1 VVFPEALGISSL
13 DPLVRTVLLL
23 SMSNFITNS
32 HTRSLKKRLQ
42 ELLLKSRELK
52 FLVGF
57 FYFSG
62 IRELYNALRENPAV
76 TLKVLVGLNVD
87 RTMHGLIE
95 YGGDR
100 HYLSDDERVYNFFR
114 SIRNSINTEHFD
126 NREFYEQVRFFLQ
139 LIRDGRLIIR
149 KTYEPNH
156 AKLYIFK
163 LEQTQ
168 VGRNA
173 LFITGSSNLT
183 HAGLTKQ
190 QEFNVEI
197 SDYGL
202 EEAEEYFDSLWKEA
216 VYITEVD
223 ETRKRLIELI
233 ERETLIK
240 EITPFEAYCLVLKTY
255 LDTFAGMELSQRVEQ
270 VLLENN
276 YRVYNYQLD
285 AIRQAR
291 SIIEQ
296 CGGVIIAD
304 VVGLGK
310 TVIACAVA
318 FELKKR
324 GIVIA
329 PPGLIGDKTASEG
342 WKKYLEEFYLSKF
355 GWEAFSL
362 GDLEKVADYVSRA
375 RDIEVVIVDEAHRF
389 RNQDTR
395 DYELLKN
402 ICRGRN
408 VMLLTATPFNNRP
421 ADIFSLLKL
430 FITPKKSTITLTDN
444 LEAKFV
450 EFRGTF
456 DRLSYIRRY
465 ANSSDPKK
473 RQRALAYYNALFGE
487 GTIDLRKVKAR
498 AHYLAGQIK
507 HVIEPVTI
515 RRNRLDLQ
523 KNPLYKDEV
532 RELSKVEDPME
543 WFYELTEEQS
553 GFYDRIIN
561 EYFAMPEEGGRFKGA
576 IYMPFAY
583 EVGRVDDLGEDEQF
597 QYISQFNLYDFMR
610 RLLVKRFESS
620 FGAFRQSLKNF
631 RKITQD
637 VLTFIEK
644 TGRYILDRDLLEKI
658 YDKDPEVIEQELAG
672 YAEKIRKNEYPK
684 NHKIYEI
691 KKFKRQKEFIEDIN
705 SDLELFE
712 DILKELEGLNLVDDD
727 PKVESLIKNLKTDIL
742 NKSKDN
748 EPKRKAVIFS
758 EYIDTVEYLEPILQK
773 AFNNRVLV
781 VRGDLTKRKT
791 DDIYANFDASHPE
804 ERQRDDYDI
813 LLTTDK
819 ISEGFNLNRAG
830 VVVNYDI
837 PWNPVRVIQR
847 VGRINRISKKVFDS
861 LYIVN
866 FFPTEK
872 GADLVRSREIA
883 SNKMFLIH
891 NALGEDSK
899 IFDIDE
905 EPTPSGL
912 YQRIQQNP
920 DYLES
925 ESFYTRVLKEF
936 EEIKA
941 SHPSLIESLENF
953 PPRVKVAKPSG
964 RDELF
969 VVIKKGRLFVHHK
982 DYSEND
988 IDTVSL
994 EDVYERI
1001 RADAETEALPL
1012 SNRFWDEYEAVKN
1025 FRERHTSHRVEH
1037 SIEQKAVNNLKT
1049 ILKISDMDALTPYK
1063 PFIRILLEDILDY
1076 GTLSNYTLR
1085 RLANLNIQDQDRLVG
1100 EINTLRRQLGE
1111 DYLERERGRM
1121 KEIAKEIIIAIENR
1135 K

>member
-1 VVFPEALGISSL
+1 
-13 DPLVRTVLLL
+13 
-23 SMSNFITNS
+23 MSNFITNS
-32 HTRSLKKRLQ
+32 NTGSLRKRLL
-42 ELLLKSRELK
+42 ELLSRSRDLK

-62 IRELYNALRENPAV
+62 IRELYTALRENPAV

-87 RTMHGLIE
+87 RTMHGLTE
-95 YGGDR
+95 HGGDQ
-100 HYLSDDERVYNFFR
+100 HYLSDDERVHNFFR
-114 SIRNSINTEHFD
+114 SVRNSINTEHFD
-126 NREFYEQVRFFLQ
+126 NREFHEQVRFFLQ
-139 LIRDGRLIIR
+139 LIREGRLIIR

-156 AKLYIFK
+156 AKLYIFR

-168 VGRNA
+168 VGRNE

-183 HAGLTKQ
+183 RAGLTKQ

-202 EEAEEYFDSLWKEA
+202 EEAEEYFDSLWEEA

-223 ETRKRLIELI
+223 ETRKRLVELI
-233 ERETLIK
+233 EKETLIK

-255 LDTFAGMELSQRVEQ
+255 LDTFSGMELSQRVEE

-291 SIIEQ
+291 TIIEQ

-310 TVIACAVA
+310 TIIACAVA

-329 PPGLIGDKTASEG
+329 PPGLVGDKTASEG

-456 DRLSYIRRY
+456 DRLSYIKRY

-473 RQRALAYYNALFGE
+473 RQRALAHYTALFGE
-487 GTIDLRKVKAR
+487 ETIDLRKVKAR

-523 KNPLYKDEV
+523 KNPFYRDEV

-561 EYFAMPEEGGRFKGA
+561 EYFAMPEDGGRFKGA

-583 EVGRVDDLGEDEQF
+583 EVGRVDDLREDEQF

-620 FGAFRQSLKNF
+620 FGAFRQSLVNF
-631 RKITQD
+631 EKITGD
-637 VLTFIEK
+637 VLKFIHK
-644 TGRYILDRDLLEKI
+644 TDRYILDRDLLEKI
-658 YDKDPEVIEQELAG
+658 YDKDQEEIERHLAG
-672 YAEKIRKNEYPK
+672 YAERIIRNEYPK

-691 KKFKRQKEFIEDIN
+691 NRFKRREEFIEDIE
-705 SDLELFE
+705 SDRKLFE
-712 DILKELEGLNLVDDD
+712 DILNELDRLNLVDED
-727 PKVESLIKNLKTDIL
+727 PKAGSLVNNLRSRIF
-742 NKSKDN
+742 NRRSN
-748 EPKRKAVIFS
+748 RGEPDRKVIVFS
-758 EYIDTVEYLEPILQK
+758 EYIDTAGYLEPILK
-773 AFNNRVLV
+773 RAFDDRVLV
-781 VRGDLTKRKT
+781 VKGDLTKKRT
-791 DDIYANFDASHPE
+791 QEIYANFDASYPGDK
-804 ERQRDDYDI
+804 QADDYDI

-830 VVVNYDI
+830 MVINYDI

-847 VGRINRISKKVFDS
+847 VGRINRISRKVFDS

-872 GADLVRSREIA
+872 GSDLVRSREIA

-912 YQRIQQNP
+912 YRRIQQNP
-920 DYLES
+920 DYTEA
-925 ESFYTRVLKEF
+925 ESFYTGVLKEF

-941 SHPSLIESLENF
+941 SHHSLIESLGDF

-969 VVIKKGRLFVHHK
+969 VVIRKGRLFVHHK
-982 DYSEND
+982 DYSGND
-988 IDTVSL
+988 IGTVSL
-994 EDVYERI
+994 EDVHEKI

-1012 SNRFWDEYEAVKN
+1012 SNRFWDEYDAVKN
-1025 FRERHTSHRVEH
+1025 FRERHTAHRVEH
-1037 SIEQKAVNNLKT
+1037 SIEQRAVNNLKS
-1049 ILKISDMDALTPYK
+1049 ILKITDMDALTPFK

-1085 RLANLNIQDQDRLVG
+1085 RLANLDIQDQERLLS

-1121 KEIAKEIIIAIENR
+1121 KEITKEIIIAIENR
-1135 K
+1135 LQY

>member
-1 VVFPEALGISSL
+1 
-13 DPLVRTVLLL
+13 
-23 SMSNFITNS
+23 MSNFITNS
-32 HTRSLKKRLQ
+32 ATRKLKKRLL
-42 ELLLKSRELK
+42 ELLSKSRELK

-62 IRELYNALRENPAV
+62 VKELYEALKNNPAV
-76 TLKVLVGLNVD
+76 VLRVLVGLDVD
-87 RTMHGLIE
+87 RTIHGLVE
-95 YGGDR
+95 HGGDR
-100 HYLSDDERVYNFFR
+100 FPLSDDERVHNFFK
-114 SIRNSINTEHFD
+114 SIRSSINTEHFD
-126 NREFYEQVRFFLQ
+126 NSEFYRQVGFFVQ
-139 LIRDGRLIIR
+139 LIRDGRLVIR

-168 VGRNA
+168 VGRKA

-190 QEFNVEI
+190 HEFNVEI
-197 SDYGL
+197 SDYGV
-202 EEAEEYFDSLWKEA
+202 EEAEEYFDGLWEKA
-216 VYITEVD
+216 VPITESE
-223 ETRKRLIELI
+223 ETRKRLIEII
-233 ERETLIK
+233 EKETLIK

-255 LDTFAGMELSQRVEQ
+255 LECFTGTELSQRVEQ
-270 VLLENN
+270 VLIENN

-285 AIRQAR
+285 AIGQAR

-296 CGGVIIAD
+296 NNGVVIAD

-310 TVIACAVA
+310 TIIACAVA

-329 PPGLIGDKTASEG
+329 PPGLIGDRAASEG
-342 WKKYLEEFYLSKF
+342 WKRYLEEFYLSKL

-362 GDLEKVADYVSRA
+362 GDLEKVAEYVSRA

-430 FITPKKSTITLTDN
+430 FITPRKSTITLADN
-444 LEAKFV
+444 LEAKFI
-450 EFRGTF
+450 EFRGVF
-456 DRLSYIRRY
+456 DRLSYIKRY
-465 ANSSDPKK
+465 AASPDPKK
-473 RQRALAYYNALFGE
+473 RRKALAYYNALFGE
-487 GTIDLRKVKAR
+487 DTIDLKKVKTR

-507 HVIEPVTI
+507 NVIEPVTI

-523 KNPLYKDEV
+523 KNPFYKDEV
-532 RELSKVEDPME
+532 KDLSKVEDPVE

-553 GFYDRIIN
+553 RFYDRTMN
-561 EYFAMPEEGGRFKGA
+561 EYFAMPEDGGLFRGA

-583 EVGRVDDLGEDEQF
+583 EVERVDDLKEDLRF
-597 QYISQFNLYDFMR
+597 QYFSQFNLYDFMR

-620 FGAFRQSLKNF
+620 FGAFRQSLENF
-631 RKITQD
+631 ARITND

-644 TGRYILDRDLLEKI
+644 TGKYILDRDLLEKI
-658 YDKDPEVIEQELAG
+658 YDKDPEVIEQSLAE
-672 YAEKIRKNEYPK
+672 YAERIRRDEYPD

-691 KKFKRQKEFIEDIN
+691 KRFRREEEFLHDIE
-705 SDLELFE
+705 SDLRLFQHITE
-712 DILKELEGLNLVDDD
+712 EIDRLNLVERD
-727 PKVESLIKNLKTDIL
+727 PKAECLISNLKPQI
-742 NKSKDN
+742 SAPSS
-748 EPKRKAVIFS
+748 PKRKAVVFS
-758 EYIDTVEYLEPILQK
+758 EYIDTVKYLEPILQK

-781 VRGDLTKRKT
+781 VKGDLTKKRT
-791 DDIYANFDASHPE
+791 REIYANFDASYPE
-804 ERQRDDYDI
+804 EKQADDYDI
-813 LLTTDK
+813 LLTTDR

-830 VVVNYDI
+830 MVINYDI

-847 VGRINRISKKVFDS
+847 VGRINRISKRVFDS

-912 YQRIQQNP
+912 YRRVQQNP
-920 DYLES
+920 DYLED
-925 ESFYTRVLKEF
+925 ESFYTKALKEF

-941 SHPSLIESLENF
+941 GYPSVVDSLKDF
-953 PPRVKVAKPSG
+953 PPRVKVAKPSD

-969 VVIKKGRLFVHHK
+969 VVIKKGRLYVHHK
-982 DYSEND
+982 DYSEKDMD
-988 IDTVSL
+988 IVSL

-1001 RADAETEALPL
+1001 RADAETEMLPL
-1012 SNRFWDEYEAVKN
+1012 SDGFWDEYEAVKN

-1037 SIEQKAVNNLKT
+1037 SMEQRAVNNLKS
-1049 ILKISDMDALTPYK
+1049 ILNIDDLEALTPIK
-1063 PFIRILLEDILDY
+1063 PFVRTLLEDILDY
-1076 GTLSNYTLR
+1076 GTLSDYTLR
-1085 RLANLNIQDQDRLVG
+1085 RIANIDITGPVEELER
-1100 EINTLRRQLGE
+1100 LRRELRE
-1111 DYLERERGRM
+1111 DYLERE
-1121 KEIAKEIIIAIENR
+1121 KERLKTVSKEIIIAIENR
-1135 K
+1135 TI